1 MMASAQ
7 IFNQT
12 GKRRETMATYNE
24 PTKAD
29 MITLI
34 VNLLDET
41 GIDLYLNVLPE
52 VFINWEEK
60 DVLAL
65 LPAEIVEAALVYLGQ
80 EKEAQDAE

>member
-1 MMASAQ
+1 
-7 IFNQT
+7 
-12 GKRRETMATYNE
+12 MATYNG

-65 LPAEIVEAALVYLGQ
+65 LPAEIVEAALVYLRQ

>member
-1 MMASAQ
+1 
-7 IFNQT
+7 
-12 GKRRETMATYNE
+12 MATYNE

-65 LPAEIVEAALVYLGQ
+65 LPAEIVEAALVYLRQ

>member
-1 MMASAQ
+1 MRTSY
-7 IFNQT
+7 
-12 GKRRETMATYNE
+12 GLRPRYSEREETMATYNE

-65 LPAEIVEAALVYLGQ
+65 LPAEIVEAALVYLRQ

>member
-1 MMASAQ
+1 
-7 IFNQT
+7 
-12 GKRRETMATYNE
+12 MATYNE
-24 PTKAD
+24 STKAD

-34 VNLLDET
+34 VNLMDET

-65 LPAEIVEAALVYLGQ
+65 LPAEIVEAALVYLRQ